1 MPAPRSILWN
11 QTPHPGHDSVCG
23 TARGFV
29 AGVEAIFRDRI
40 LPTLT
45 NKLSLPALSAM
56 AVLSLWSFV
65 ASTVAAH
72 EIPNDVVVQ
81 MYLKPDHGQV
91 NLLLRVPLEAMRDVN
106 FPLRGPGYINIDEAD
121 ETLRDAVEIWLA
133 NFITVEADNVPLERW
148 SIDVVR
154 LSLPSDRSFAA
165 YDTAYEH
172 IVAAPMD
179 ASTEL
184 YLDQALLDVII
195 SYPLAYPAADFSID
209 PDLGRLGLRTT
220 TVLHFL
226 PSEGVERIFEFS
238 GSPGLVSLDPSWQQA
253 FFRFV
258 RSGVGHIL
266 DGTDHLL
273 FVLCLVIPF
282 RRLRPLIAIV
292 TSFTVAHSITLIAS
306 AYSLLPNALWF
317 PALIEMLIAASIVY
331 MALENIVGSN
341 WERRWVIA
349 FGFGLVH
356 GFGFSFALRES
367 LQFAGSH
374 LLTSLLGFNL
384 GVEIGQL
391 AIILLAVP
399 LLNLLF
405 RTAITERMGTI
416 ILSAL
421 LAHSGWHWMSERA
434 SALGAYPFSLPV
446 MNAAFLA
453 SVIRWVMLLLIIG
466 VALWFLYKV
475 YRRFV
480 IEKEAQPLFDGRQKK
495 Q

>member
-1 MPAPRSILWN
+1 MGGTPR
-11 QTPHPGHDSVCG
+11 
-23 TARGFV
+23 AF
-29 AGVEAIFRDRI
+29 AGDDEAISRDKI
-40 LPTLT
+40 LRTLK
-45 NKLSLPALSAM
+45 NKLSLLLVS
-56 AVLSLWSFV
+56 VLASVSLWSFV
-65 ASTVAAH
+65 AATADAH
-72 EIPNDVVVQ
+72 EIPNDVVIQ
-81 MYLKPDHGQV
+81 MYLKPDSGQV
-91 NLLLRVPLEAMRDVN
+91 NLLLRVPLEAMRDVS
-106 FPLRGPGYINIDEAD
+106 FPVRGPGYINIAEAD
-121 ETLRDAVEIWLA
+121 EMLRDAVEIWLT
-133 NFITVEADNVPLERW
+133 NFITIEADNVPLERW
-148 SIDVVR
+148 SIDAVR
-154 LSLPSDRSFAA
+154 VSLPSDRSFAA
-165 YDTAYEH
+165 YDTAYAH
-172 IVAAPMD
+172 VSAPPMD
-179 ASTEL
+179 DKTEL
-184 YLDQALLDVII
+184 YLEQALLDVII
-195 SYPLAYPAADFSID
+195 SYPLAGPATEFSID

-220 TVLHFL
+220 TVLHFM
-226 PSEGVERIFEFS
+226 PAEGVQRMFEFS
-238 GSPGLVSLDPSWQQA
+238 GSPGLVSLDPRWHQA

-258 RSGVGHIL
+258 RSGIGHIL

-306 AYSLLPNALWF
+306 AFSLLPNALWF

-356 GFGFSFALRES
+356 GFGFSFALQGS

-391 AIILLAVP
+391 MIILLAVP

-416 ILSAL
+416 LLSAL

-434 SALGAYPFSLPV
+434 SALSAYQFSWPTV
-446 MNAAFLA
+446 NAAFFA
-453 SVIRWVMLLLIIG
+453 SAMRWVMLLLIIG

-475 YRRFV
+475 YRRLML
-480 IEKEAQPLFDGRQKK
+480 EKMGPERFFGRDRSREQE
-495 Q
+495 

>member
-1 MPAPRSILWN
+1 MR
-11 QTPHPGHDSVCG
+11 
-23 TARGFV
+23 
-29 AGVEAIFRDRI
+29 
-40 LPTLT
+40 TLK
-45 NKLSLPALSAM
+45 NKLSLPALSAL

-65 ASTVAAH
+65 ATTVAAH
-72 EIPNDVVVQ
+72 EIPNDVVIQ
-81 MYLKPDHGQV
+81 MYLKPDSGQV
-91 NLLLRVPLEAMRDVN
+91 NLLLRVPLEAMRDVD
-106 FPLRGPGYINIDEAD
+106 FPSRGPGYINIGEAD

-133 NFITVEADNVPLERW
+133 NFITIEADNIPLERW
-148 SIDVVR
+148 SIDAVR
-154 LSLPSDRSFAA
+154 LSLPSDRSFAT
-165 YDTAYEH
+165 YDAAYEH
-172 IVAAPMD
+172 VIAAPMD
-179 ASTEL
+179 TSTEL

-195 SYPLAYPAADFSID
+195 SYPLVEPATDFSID

-226 PSEGVERIFEFS
+226 PTEGVERVFEFS
-238 GSPGLVSLDPSWQQA
+238 GSPGLVSLDPRWHQA

-258 RSGVGHIL
+258 SSGVGHIL

-306 AYSLLPNALWF
+306 AYALLPNALWF

-341 WERRWVIA
+341 WERRWIIA

-356 GFGFSFALRES
+356 GFGFSFALRDS

-391 AIILLAVP
+391 VIILLAVP

-405 RTAITERMGTI
+405 RTAVTERMGTI
-416 ILSAL
+416 LLSAL

-434 SALGAYPFSLPV
+434 SALGAYQFSLPI

-453 SVIRWVMLLLIIG
+453 SVMRWVMLLLIIG

-480 IEKEAQPLFDGRQKK
+480 IEKETEPLFDRRQ
-495 Q
+495 QEQ